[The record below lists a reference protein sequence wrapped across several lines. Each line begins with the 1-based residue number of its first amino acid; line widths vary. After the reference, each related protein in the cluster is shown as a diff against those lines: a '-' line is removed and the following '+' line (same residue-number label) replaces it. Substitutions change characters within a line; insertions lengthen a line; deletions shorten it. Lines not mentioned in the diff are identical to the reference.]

1 MTRKVE
7 ITIQTEQILV
17 VRGVRT
23 GLEWC
28 PQCGRETDMVN
39 LQTAGVLTRADYAT
53 VQARLQSGAWHA
65 SAAADGTLR
74 VCLASLLAGNAGAEG
89 LPRRLGTGTTV
100 SEPKK

>member
-7 ITIQTEQILV
+7 ITIQSEQILV
-17 VRGVRT
+17 VRGIRA

-39 LQTAGVLTRADYAT
+39 LQTAGLLTRADFAT
-53 VQARLQSGAWHA
+53 VQARIQSGDWHR

-74 VCLASLLAGNAGAEG
+74 VCLVSLFAKNAGVG
-89 LPRRLGTGTTV
+89 VLPRRLGQDTTV
-100 SEPKK
+100 SELKK